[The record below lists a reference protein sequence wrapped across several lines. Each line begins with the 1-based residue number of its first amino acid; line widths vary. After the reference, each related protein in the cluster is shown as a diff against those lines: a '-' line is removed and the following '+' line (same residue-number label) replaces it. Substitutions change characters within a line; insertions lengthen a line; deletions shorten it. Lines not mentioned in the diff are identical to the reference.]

1 MPLHALIIE
10 DEVSIVDRVEQALRG
25 AGYHSFDIAFSASE
39 AVAAATRRC
48 PDIITADLRLVDGSG
63 VDAVLEI
70 CSGQAIPVIFIT
82 SQGSEIDKLIP
93 GAVIV
98 DKPFKAD
105 DIEVACA
112 LAAAAPFSSP
122 AAH

>member
-1 MPLHALIIE
+1 MHALIIE
-10 DEVSIVDRVEQALRG
+10 DEVSMADRVEQALRG

-39 AVAAATRRC
+39 AIAAAYRRC

-70 CSGQAIPVIFIT
+70 CSGHAIPVVFIT
-82 SQGSEIDKLIP
+82 SQSSEIEKLIP
-93 GAVIV
+93 GAIIV
-98 DKPFKAD
+98 EKPFQVD
-105 DIEVACA
+105 DVRAACA
-112 LAAAAPFSSP
+112 RAAAAPFSSP